1 MRIYFM
7 VFTLLVYNKFHFFE
21 VAGTRRRILPGSV
34 AFRKNWTDL
43 VVVPGSS
50 QYNMLVGNI
59 EKSIQEAFKNDSNLQ
74 NVRVI
79 RLRKLEGTKNSTVH
93 GNLEVDFQLELNN
106 QALARSSV
114 RRVFWVI
121 KNGTLDGIPLQKGS
135 LLLHGLG
142 GSLPVFPNKWPS
154 GDYGLPKPTSGCPDK
169 NWREGFR
176 YQDSENVQNTNL
188 VSNGSHLSGRVS
200 QHGVRQEFCMHHD
213 TPAGESIPWPRGKY
227 CIYRKGGKCP
237 LGLSEG
243 WIRWDD
249 ENRKID
255 FPNSLGGDL
264 PDGIYGQNTLI
275 YFCCSISG
283 RKSAAI
289 SLPYKTP
296 FYLIAYGSSECQQVT
311 SEYLQF
317 DDEDQENTNS
327 HSRISPYGASEDPY
341 NNRLYYCYYQPIP
354 CDVIADAACLN
365 RDPVTTEM
373 EERIKVTFV
382 PEKTTTRATKFMSGS
397 GVGIF
402 LMGTAFIAVFARRFI
417 TRSRAI

>member
-1 MRIYFM
+1 MC
-7 VFTLLVYNKFHFFE
+7 
-21 VAGTRRRILPGSV
+21 
-34 AFRKNWTDL
+34 
-43 VVVPGSS
+43 
-50 QYNMLVGNI
+50 
-59 EKSIQEAFKNDSNLQ
+59 
-74 NVRVI
+74 
-79 RLRKLEGTKNSTVH
+79 RKLEGTKNSTVH
-93 GNLEVDFQLELNN
+93 GNLEVDFQLEFNN

-121 KNGTLDGIPLQKGS
+121 QNGTLDGILLQKGS
-135 LLLHGLG
+135 LLPHGLA
-142 GSLPVFPNKWPS
+142 LPVFPNKWPS

-188 VSNGSHLSGRVS
+188 ISNGSHLSGRVS

-249 ENRKID
+249 ENTKID

-296 FYLIAYGSSECQQVT
+296 FYLIAYGSSECQQVRYHKVT
-311 SEYLQF
+311 SEYLEF

-341 NNRLYYCYYQPIP
+341 NNRLYYCYYQPSKSF
-354 CDVIADAACLN
+354 LFELL
-365 RDPVTTEM
+365 RY
-373 EERIKVTFV
+373 RI
-382 PEKTTTRATKFMSGS
+382 R
-397 GVGIF
+397 GV
-402 LMGTAFIAVFARRFI
+402 
-417 TRSRAI
+417 